1 MKMNRKEILKS
12 LRINFV
18 FSLLAA
24 LLVIAAFE
32 TGVLAKSA
40 LVAVVPTSGVYV
52 IEVVTIMLT
61 VLFVPLAIKGF
72 SNSLGKAAGLAEEEF
87 LKLFAKKSMQRIFLL
102 FIALLLN
109 LFVYYGLDYDGSF
122 YCGLL
127 ALCSLV
133 YSFPTRNVL
142 EEYLETNNGTGK

>member
-1 MKMNRKEILKS
+1 MTMDRKEILKS

-32 TGVLAKSA
+32 TGVLTKSVLA
-40 LVAVVPTSGVYV
+40 AVVPTSGVYV
-52 IEVVTIMLT
+52 IEVVTVMMT

-72 SNSLGKAAGLAEEEF
+72 SGSLGKASGLGEEEF

-109 LFVYYGLDYDGSF
+109 LFVYYGLDYDGSL

-127 ALCSLV
+127 ALCSLI
-133 YSFPTRNVL
+133 YSFPTKKVL
-142 EEYLETNNGTGK
+142 EEYLEKNNGTAK